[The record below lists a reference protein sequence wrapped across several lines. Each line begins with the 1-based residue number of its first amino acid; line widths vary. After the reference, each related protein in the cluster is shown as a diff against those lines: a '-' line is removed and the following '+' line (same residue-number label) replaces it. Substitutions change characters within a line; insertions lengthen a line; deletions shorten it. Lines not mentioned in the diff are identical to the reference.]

1 MPAFRLTVVL
11 LAIAVPVV
19 GCSGGYEGGIDTS
32 DLSKVVLQ
40 PADLPRVW
48 VPFDVGPQIGADAPR
63 GERADPERF
72 GRVGGWKARY
82 RRPGS
87 PATVGPLVIES
98 RADLFDSADGARRDL
113 EVLDEDLAET
123 LPGSRSL
130 AAPMLGDDA
139 VAATFVEGKV
149 RFYLVAW
156 RQANVTT
163 SLFLNGFDGRTTFAQ
178 TLALARKQ
186 ERRIAAATAS

>member
-11 LAIAVPVV
+11 LAIAVL
-19 GCSGGYEGGIDTS
+19 GCSGGGEEGIDTS

-40 PADLPRVW
+40 PADLRRVW
-48 VPFDVGPQIGADAPR
+48 VPFDVGPQIGADAPG

-72 GRVGGWKARY
+72 GRVEGWKARY

-113 EVLDEDLAET
+113 EVLEEDLAET
-123 LPGSRSL
+123 LPGSRPL

-139 VAATFVEGKV
+139 VAATVLEGKV

-156 RQANVTT
+156 RQTNVTA
-163 SLFLNGFDGRTTFAQ
+163 SLFLNGFDGRTTLAQ
-178 TLALARKQ
+178 TLALVRKQ